1 MTSNVRAVLFDL
13 DGTLLDSLP
22 AFLAITRRACRE
34 LGWPQPGA
42 GYMREVMTLGR
53 SPIEALL
60 GPVDNAE
67 ERRAQ
72 LTEVSMRLWK
82 PVFQQEARLFHDA
95 LPVLQRLFD
104 QGFRLGVVTDSN
116 HFVVKCLTGARGCP
130 PLEVIVTRDEAPAR
144 KPSPTG
150 IELALRHMGV
160 EPHAAAYVGDNPID
174 IQAASSA
181 GVRAFGITTGASRR
195 EDLLPHSP
203 HAVVDSL
210 TELHGHLPAWTQ
222 PVRGANPAPA
232 ILRGELVSGLGQAGG
247 FLAVDWVRDA
257 IEAMLGG
264 PFYPGTVNLDC
275 GAPGAQIAVR
285 HRHDNRLRRFELPA
299 RDGFCPALLHA
310 VQLSHGLSSTPALLL
325 WPQVPGYPDEKLELI
340 CRIPLREG
348 WALAEGAMLELR
360 YLNTQEPWP

>member
-1 MTSNVRAVLFDL
+1 MTSRVRAVLFDL

-42 GYMREVMTLGR
+42 GFMREVMTLGR

-60 GPVDNAE
+60 GPVDDAE

-72 LTEVSMRLWK
+72 LTAASTRLWK
-82 PVFQQEARLFHDA
+82 PLFEQEARLFHDT

-104 QGFRLGVVTDSN
+104 DGFRLGIVTDSN
-116 HFVVKCLTGARGCP
+116 HFVVKRLTSARGCP
-130 PLEVIVTRDEAPAR
+130 PLEVIVTREEAPAR
-144 KPSPTG
+144 KPSPSG
-150 IELALRHMGV
+150 IDLALRRMRL

-195 EDLLPHSP
+195 DDLLPHGP

-210 TELHGHLPAWTQ
+210 TELHVHLPAGPQ
-222 PVRGANPAPA
+222 PIQDAPGAPA
-232 ILRGELVSGLGQAGG
+232 IVRGELVSGLGQASG

-264 PFYPGTVNLDC
+264 PFHPGTVNLDSD
-275 GAPGAQIAVR
+275 ARGAQLAAR
-285 HRHDNRLRRFELPA
+285 HRHDVRLRRFELPA
-299 RDGFCPALLHA
+299 RDSFCSALLHA
-310 VQLSHGLSSTPALLL
+310 VELSHGLLSTPALLL
-325 WPQVPGYPDEKLELI
+325 WPQVAGYPDEKLELI
-340 CRIPLREG
+340 CPIPLREG
-348 WALAEGAMLELR
+348 WALADGAMLDLR
-360 YLNTQEPWP
+360 YLTTQEPWP